1 MLLVQQPGVRQLAE
15 QDDQQEPLQDVLL
28 VRQHEQRGEQPQE
41 QRQREQER
49 QQGVKP
55 LQVRTRLR
63 AAQVLRQREQLKYE
77 GSWYLLCPVSGGAPH
92 RDPRTTEY
100 RCFEVFVAKSP
111 AKRRFVLEVH
121 CLSRFEPTLHLPR
134 SLYPLPTIYEPA
146 AQKTEHKTRNEK
158 ARTLYPGFREE
169 FSWRCDQ
176 NFCACAF
183 ATTSSRLEPLTVEDF
198 APVNFVSTKRGPE
211 PKDSAV
217 SAGGAVRRRFGA
229 SAGAGS
235 ATLLPRRAGAAA
247 SSCAG
252 AAAGARLV
260 LAGTPAPIA
269 ARAFWLAVAVSSPAR
284 LKRTCAARKAF
295 FVASSIGGSF
305 DLVGASA
312 AGAASAAMRARLV
325 GAATGTTGAA
335 AGAAGGRGARR

>member
-1 MLLVQQPGVRQLAE
+1 VLLVQQPGVRQMAG
-15 QDDQQEPLQDVLL
+15 QDDQQEPPQDVLPVRKPEQAL
-28 VRQHEQRGEQPQE
+28 LPGRQHEQQGEQPQE

-146 AQKTEHKTRNEK
+146 AQKQNTKQETKK
-158 ARTLYPGFREE
+158 PGRYIL
-169 FSWRCDQ
+169 
-176 NFCACAF
+176 AF
-183 ATTSSRLEPLTVEDF
+183 VKS
-198 APVNFVSTKRGPE
+198 
-211 PKDSAV
+211 
-217 SAGGAVRRRFGA
+217 
-229 SAGAGS
+229 SAGAVIRTS
-235 ATLLPRRAGAAA
+235 APALSRRH
-247 SSCAG
+247 
-252 AAAGARLV
+252 R
-260 LAGTPAPIA
+260 PDWN
-269 ARAFWLAVAVSSPAR
+269 R
-284 LKRTCAARKAF
+284 
-295 FVASSIGGSF
+295 
-305 DLVGASA
+305 
-312 AGAASAAMRARLV
+312 
-325 GAATGTTGAA
+325 
-335 AGAAGGRGARR
+335 